1 VRDKHQHPSVL
12 VVDDEPGIR
21 ELLKLQLVN
30 AGYEVRLA
38 EDAIVA
44 GRALMESPPDLMIV
58 DVALPYLG
66 GLEFVATLNADTTVP
81 HVPVIFI
88 TGREQAVSRARA
100 LGAECL
106 MKPVES
112 QRLLELVERHVQVRA
127 DPRKRAAF
135 DYLSLGT

>member
-1 VRDKHQHPSVL
+1 MLPHPSVL
-12 VVDDEPGIR
+12 VVDDERATR
-21 ELLKLQLVN
+21 ELLKLHLAH

-44 GRALMESPPDLMIV
+44 GRALMESPPDVMIV
-58 DVALPYLG
+58 DVALPYMG
-66 GLEFVATLNADTTVP
+66 GLEFVATLNADTTMP

-88 TGREQAVSRARA
+88 TGRDGAVDRARA

-106 MKPVES
+106 VKPVEPD
-112 QRLLELVERHVQVRA
+112 RLLELVERHVQVRP
-127 DPRKRAAF
+127 DPHRRTAF